1 MIEQDKKQFKSMMS
15 ALTVL
20 YGKRDLDQD
29 LLRIWFS
36 KLQRFD
42 IDTVSKAFDKWVN
55 GNKYMPL
62 PVDIIDLCK
71 AQEARIITA
80 ALPKPTHTPE
90 QIKENQ
96 QRLNSE
102 LAKFKPKR
110 DYRAWAH
117 KIIAN
122 PASYPDISFRYAT
135 EALNQS
141 VINI

>member
-1 MIEQDKKQFKSMMS
+1 MMS
-15 ALTVL
+15 AMTVL

-36 KLQRFD
+36 KLQRFE
-42 IDTVSKAFDKWVN
+42 IGKVSKAFDKWVD

-71 AQEARIITA
+71 AQENKVIVA

-90 QIKENQ
+90 QLKENQ

-122 PASYPDISFRYAT
+122 PAAYPDISLRFAK
-135 EALNQS
+135 EALS
-141 VINI
+141 INNI